1 MAKTLYWISY
11 IQKLVNNKKGS
22 LKCTSKP
29 SLITQKIFD
38 NDLVAIHKIKTTLIF
53 NNPAYVGMCILELSK
68 VWILLWLY
76 QKKYG
81 NKSRLLFTDNESL
94 IYDTENENIYDDLSK
109 NKETFDF
116 SNYSAKSKYYMIP
129 MH

>member
-1 MAKTLYWISY
+1 MNSIMIIS
-11 IQKLVNNKKGS
+11 K
-22 LKCTSKP
+22 
-29 SLITQKIFD
+29 
-38 NDLVAIHKIKTTLIF
+38 
-53 NNPAYVGMCILELSK
+53 
-68 VWILLWLY
+68 
-76 QKKYG
+76 KKYG

-116 SNYSAKSKYYMIP
+116 SNYSAKSKYFMIP

>member
-11 IQKLVNNKKGS
+11 IKKLVKNKKGS

-76 QKKYG
+76 QKKIWQQI
-81 NKSRLLFTDNESL
+81 KIIIHR
-94 IYDTENENIYDDLSK
+94 
-109 NKETFDF
+109 
-116 SNYSAKSKYYMIP
+116 
-129 MH
+129 